1 MLWEGNRSI
10 FRNKSRICVYL
21 IAKCGPLG
29 YNIKQLDFYPT
40 DYMSPW
46 LMEGMRRVGNGPYNY
61 QI

>member
-29 YNIKQLDFYPT
+29 YNIKQLDLYPT
-40 DYMSPW
+40 DYVT
-46 LMEGMRRVGNGPYNY
+46 LAAGGEEKGR
-61 QI
+61 